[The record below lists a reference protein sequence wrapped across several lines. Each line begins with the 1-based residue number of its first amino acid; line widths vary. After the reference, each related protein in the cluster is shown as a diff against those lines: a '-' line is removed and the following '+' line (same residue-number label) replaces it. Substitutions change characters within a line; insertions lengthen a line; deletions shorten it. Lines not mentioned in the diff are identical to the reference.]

1 MMTIILFKFTIMIMM
16 RMTCSRIMM
25 RLKLKITSLKNV
37 LKDFNS
43 LIKQRR
49 IMMKIMMQ
57 IPTMKNLNSIKL
69 KEHQL
74 WQKYLIIHMMMQ
86 ITERSKL
93 IMMNFNLLKK

>member
-1 MMTIILFKFTIMIMM
+1 
-16 RMTCSRIMM
+16 M

-49 IMMKIMMQ
+49 IMMKMMMQ